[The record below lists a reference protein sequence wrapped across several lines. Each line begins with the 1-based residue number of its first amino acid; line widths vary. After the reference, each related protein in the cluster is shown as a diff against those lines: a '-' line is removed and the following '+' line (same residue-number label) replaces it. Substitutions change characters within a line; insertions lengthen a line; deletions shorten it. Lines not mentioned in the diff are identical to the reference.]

1 MKKKIDYRFIII
13 IFLVVVLGVMIFL
26 VIKSENNNSQ
36 TQSYDFKSI
45 QTNNDTQSQDKDTL
59 QKQSEEESKD
69 NSKKATITG
78 TSEITTGLEENIS
91 LHATYY
97 FNEMYVEEN
106 QKVTAGENI
115 LQYTNGEYL
124 VAPYDCVITEISV
137 PDINAQCTNKH
148 YVTIA
153 STKVLQAKIKVSE
166 EKIDSISIGDDA
178 KVTVEAVEKE
188 YDGNVTNISS
198 TASNGYFTVTV
209 EFENDGNVLLGMTGK
224 VEI

>member
-1 MKKKIDYRFIII
+1 MKKKIDFRFIII
-13 IFLVVVLGVMIFL
+13 IVLIAVLAVMVFL
-26 VIKSENNNSQ
+26 VIRSENNSSNYTKIYDYATSS
-36 TQSYDFKSI
+36 TQDGGTSE
-45 QTNNDTQSQDKDTL
+45 
-59 QKQSEEESKD
+59 KQSSNNSEE
-69 NSKKATITG
+69 KASQVTITG
-78 TSEITTGLEENIS
+78 TSEVTTGLEENLS

-97 FNEMYVEEN
+97 FKEIYVEEN

-124 VAPYDCVITEISV
+124 VAPYDCVITAISV
-137 PDINAQCTNKH
+137 PDANAQCTNKH
-148 YVTIA
+148 YITVA
-153 STKVLQAKIKVSE
+153 STKVLQAKVKVSE

-188 YDGNVTNISS
+188 YDAYVTNISS

-209 EFENDGNVLLGMTGK
+209 EFENDGNVLLGMTGS